1 MRDILLDILNHT
13 HDLTAFEF
21 LRIYHTKEVVT
32 EIIPDRFGKV
42 TKVLDYSNQ
51 FQTTRKDVPWLEV
64 GMPVRFTVNRDDSS
78 RDSSLSL
85 EDSSTLFLQETT
97 LDQTQTYFITNIQG
111 NDACLKFTIGETPA
125 PEDVL
130 ELPIIDQDFF
140 VVNDRSYFVVSD
152 TSKFKVD
159 DPVLFELLPDSS
171 TALLNAD
178 LSANTRYY
186 VNEIIDGNKLRV
198 SKIKGGEFIHYPF
211 LQNFS
216 FEMVIDK
223 TFIEAVSEDRV
234 IYVVAETKTKITD
247 FNGEFGMDEL
257 DKLYSILDN
266 PDEYFINPNDSAA
279 SLPFDDVLLDPVD
292 YNIPIVTNSNIGNEF
307 VSTKLNFKNA
317 DNTFRDE
324 YILTDKSKLSDLHP
338 MIDFKGSL
346 WNFSFTPSNLSIAR
360 FDDMAKTYNEFLYF
374 DVSTSEIDYTNPDY
388 PALPHYQLDFKFG
401 EDNPYFG
408 EIVFHPQ
415 LNGTYIPQIIY
426 KYKAF
431 VNKVIADYR
440 GFITK
445 MTHKEIYTVLQVS
458 DSANLLYINNTSVL
472 TKNLEINFKN
482 PDDSSTALLNVGIDK
497 LKKYYIKEIIDCN
510 QFSVSETIGGDA
522 VDFPATDFEFFLEKE
537 VNTFEMTFDPPEN
550 SDPTAANDSTNAALD
565 DTKPPIDTTYQNQ
578 QNWLLEGLPVK
589 FMPIDDSAAA
599 LAQYGIDYDKTYYVK
614 TIYNTLKDPDSS
626 RTPKISRFSVS
637 ETIGGPAITLQ
648 DGDVQNLDSTIPMMD
663 SFICY
668 HEVNEIEI
676 DDTRWFEP
684 GDPIKFKG
692 LADDSSTV
700 PFEIDIDPFKLYYIK
715 EITSP
720 TRFTFSET
728 PNGDEFVL
736 PKLAIIDFNFIV
748 IRENNNG
755 VLFTS
760 HPSLDID
767 PTNSNVLTTIYGN
780 DYPIIPNNE
789 TTEFV
794 YGNRKS
800 LLPAEPSIFGPLKLG
815 DIIDDS
821 TDKIYDDSTLAIN
834 RDAQGNT
841 AFDGKFVYAF
851 DYDTTMLEE
860 NFSTD
865 SYDVGDEVKIYDS
878 VQKGYLMPVGF
889 LRQTWTYYVPHTL
902 AILSLSDTKSMRFS
916 DQGKMMITLDNNI
929 ATYNY
934 IIPSKQ

>member
-1 MRDILLDILNHT
+1 MRDVLLDILNHT

-42 TKVLDYSNQ
+42 TKILDYSNQ
-51 FQTTRKDVPWLEV
+51 FKTTRKDVPWLEV
-64 GMPVRFTVNRDDSS
+64 GMPIRFTVNRDDSS

-85 EDSSTLFLQETT
+85 EDSSTLFLEETT
-97 LDQTQTYFITNIQG
+97 LDQTQTYYVTNIQG
-111 NDACLKFTIGETPA
+111 NDACLKFTIGETAA

-130 ELPIIDQDFF
+130 ELPIVDQDFY
-140 VVNDRSYFVVSD
+140 VVNDRSYLVVSD
-152 TSKFKVD
+152 TSKFQVG
-159 DPVLFELLPDSS
+159 DPILFELLPDSS

-178 LSANTRYY
+178 LVANQRYY
-186 VNEIIDGNKLRV
+186 INQIIDSTKLRV

-223 TFIEAVSEDRV
+223 TFIEAVSEDKV

-247 FNGEFGMDEL
+247 FNGEFGMNKL

-279 SLPFDDVLLDPVD
+279 SLPGDDVLLDPVE
-292 YNIPIVTNSNIGNEF
+292 YSIPIVTNSNIANEF

-324 YILTDKSKLSDLHP
+324 YILSDKTEITELHN

-346 WNFSFTPSNLSIAR
+346 WNFQFNPSNLGILR
-360 FDDMAKTYNEFLYF
+360 FDDMAKTYNDLLYF

-401 EDNPYFG
+401 EENPYFG
-408 EIVFHPQ
+408 NIIFHAQ

-431 VNKVIADYR
+431 INKVIADYR

-445 MTHKEIYTVLQVS
+445 MTHKETYTVLKVS
-458 DSANLLYINNTSVL
+458 DSSNLLYINDTSVL
-472 TKNLEINFKN
+472 TKNMQINFKN
-482 PDDSSTALLNVGIDK
+482 PDDSSSALLNVGIDK
-497 LKKYYIKEIIDCN
+497 LKQYYVKDIADCN
-510 QFSVSETIGGDA
+510 QFSVSETVGGDP
-522 VDFPATDFEFFLEKE
+522 VDFPATDFEFFLQKV

-550 SDPTAANDSTNAALD
+550 ADPTASNDSTNAFLD
-565 DTKPPIDTTYQNQ
+565 DTRPPVDTTYQNQ
-578 QNWLLEGLPVK
+578 TNWLLEGLPVK
-589 FMPIDDSAAA
+589 FMPIDDSASA
-599 LAQYGIDYDKTYYVK
+599 LDQYGLDYSKTYYVK

-626 RTPKISRFSVS
+626 RTPKISRFSIS
-637 ETIGGPAITLQ
+637 ETIGGPTVTLQ
-648 DGDVQNLDSTIPMMD
+648 DGNVLNLDSTIPIMD

-668 HEVNEIEI
+668 HEVNELEI

-684 GDPIKFKG
+684 GDPVKFKG

-700 PFEIDIDPFKLYYIK
+700 PLEIDLDPLKLYYVR

-720 TRFTFSET
+720 TRFTISET
-728 PNGDEFVL
+728 LNGPEYIL
-736 PKLAIIDFNFIV
+736 PKLAIVDFNFIV
-748 IRENNNG
+748 IRENDNG
-755 VLFTS
+755 ILFTS
-760 HPSLDID
+760 HPSLDSD
-767 PTNSNVLTTIYGN
+767 PTNNNVLTTIYGK
-780 DYPIIPNNE
+780 DYPVITNA
-789 TTEFV
+789 TTTNFV
-794 YGNRKS
+794 YGNRES
-800 LLPAEPSIFGPLKLG
+800 LLPPEPSIFGPLKLG
-815 DIIDDS
+815 NIIDDS
-821 TDKIYDDSTLAIN
+821 TDKVYDDSTLAIA
-834 RDAQGNT
+834 RDDQGNT

-851 DYDTTMLEE
+851 DYKTSVLED

-865 SYDVGDEVKIYDS
+865 AYDVGDEVKIYDTL
-878 VQKGYLMPVGF
+878 QKGYLMPVGF
-889 LRQTWTYYVPHTL
+889 LQQTWTYYVPHTL
-902 AILSLSDTKSMRFS
+902 AILSLSDTKTMRFS
-916 DQGKMMITLDNNI
+916 DQGKMMITLENSI

-934 IIPSKQ
+934 IIPAKI